1 MSDERR
7 EETSEILV
15 AVFVPRE
22 AEAFLPTLRSIF
34 KWLELPVA
42 LGAPTREILEL
53 FGEFDVPQ
61 RVAPTAAQFV
71 NNLWREFRT
80 DILLVVDPVVLP
92 DGFLDR
98 AVAAVRNDLRVA
110 SVSFYS
116 NAAEHLS
123 FPFGHPT
130 LRPPEG
136 TDENVLTRRLRELP
150 PPPKLVPVA
159 YAAGAAVLLS
169 GTSLGATG
177 LLRDSPSG
185 KAPAALA
192 DFSLRARRKGLLNL
206 LDAGTF
212 YTRPSDI
219 VVDPIGTEFSP
230 SDREWVRQQ
239 HPHGLALL
247 EQETST
253 GDSPFS
259 IAMRVGHAKAMGLR
273 VLIDGMP
280 LGPTQMGTQVTIL
293 ALIDALVA
301 RDDVAEVCVA
311 LENEP
316 PRYAEA
322 SLTHRKVTARRCTP
336 DDVTVFGRVDI
347 CHRPFQPDQRL
358 QLDAWRAV
366 CDRFLVSVLDVIG
379 YQIGDYYADPD
390 TWLEYRQVM
399 RDVLSVV
406 DGVTTISDDVRLQV
420 ELEHLPI
427 DPSRLF
433 VVPYGTEHLTG
444 NEEGRVPI
452 ELVARGRHADEFLL
466 CFGTN
471 YSHKNRDLAVGA
483 HRELCRR
490 GWNLTFV
497 LAGAM
502 VPFGSSRVLESFE
515 DDGTDPVVVLPDVS
529 AEERN
534 WLLRHAQLV
543 LYPTSAEGFG
553 LVPFEAARFGTA
565 TVHADF
571 GPLREIAGGRP
582 PVVAADWTATAF
594 ADAAEELLRD
604 PTIRDRQVQA
614 GLVAGDRYSW
624 ERTAELLTTV
634 YRTLISRPPRFAEGL
649 PLPLRTGHN
658 RECK

>member
-1 MSDERR
+1 MSG
-7 EETSEILV
+7 EETSEVVV

-22 AEAFLPTLRSIF
+22 ADAFLPTLRSIF

-42 LGAPTREILEL
+42 LGAPNRDVLEL
-53 FGEFDVPQ
+53 FAEFDVPK
-61 RVAPTAAQFV
+61 RVAPTATQFV
-71 NNLWREFRT
+71 NDLWREVRT

-92 DGFLDR
+92 DGFLDH
-98 AVAAVRNDLRVA
+98 AIAAVRDDLRVA
-110 SVSFYS
+110 SVSFFS
-116 NAAEHLS
+116 NAAEQLS

-136 TDENVLTRRLRELP
+136 TDENVLTRRLRELA
-150 PPPKLVPVA
+150 PPPKLVPIA
-159 YAAGAAVLLS
+159 QAAGAAVLLS
-169 GTSLGATG
+169 GTGLGATG
-177 LLRDSPSG
+177 LLRESPSG

-219 VVDPIGTEFSP
+219 VLDPIGAEFSP

-247 EQETST
+247 EQETIT

-259 IAMRVGHAKAMGLR
+259 IAMRTGRAKAMGLR
-273 VLIDGMP
+273 ILVDGMC

-293 ALIDALVA
+293 ALIDSLVA

-311 LENEP
+311 LESEP

-322 SLTHRKVTARRCTP
+322 SLNHRKVRARRCTP
-336 DDVTVFGRVDI
+336 DDLTVFGRVDI
-347 CHRPFQPDQRL
+347 GHRPFQPDQRL
-358 QLDAWRAV
+358 RVDAWRGV
-366 CDRFLVSVLDVIG
+366 CDRFMVSILDVIG
-379 YQIGDYYADPD
+379 YQIGDYFIGPD
-390 TWLEYRQVM
+390 VWLEYREVM

-406 DGVTTISDDVRLQV
+406 DGVTTISDDVRQQV

-444 NEEGRVPI
+444 DEEARVPA
-452 ELVARGRHADEFLL
+452 ELVARGQHAAEFLL

-471 YSHKNRDLAVGA
+471 YSHKNRDIAIGA
-483 HRELCRR
+483 HRELRRR
-490 GWNLTFV
+490 GWNLTLV
-497 LAGAM
+497 LAGAF
-502 VPFGSSRVLESFE
+502 VPFGSSRILESFV
-515 DDGTDPVVVLPDVS
+515 DDGIDPVVVLPDVS
-529 AEERN
+529 SEERN

-594 ADAAEELLRD
+594 ANAAEEILRD
-604 PTIRDRQVQA
+604 PESRDRQVQA
-614 GLVAGDRYSW
+614 SLVAGGKYSW
-624 ERTAELLTTV
+624 ERTAELLTTA
-634 YRTLISRPPRFAEGL
+634 YRTLISCPPRFAEGL
-649 PLPLRTGHN
+649 PLPLRN
-658 RECK
+658 RP

>member
-1 MSDERR
+1 MTMSDQNG
-7 EETSEILV
+7 EETSEVVV
-15 AVFVPRE
+15 AVFIPRD
-22 AEAFLPTLRSIF
+22 ADAFFPTLRSIF
-34 KWLELPVA
+34 KFLELPVA
-42 LGAPTREILEL
+42 LGAPDRDVLAL
-53 FGEFDVPQ
+53 FDEFDVPK
-61 RVAPTAAQFV
+61 RVASTASQFV
-71 NNLWREFRT
+71 NDLWRELRT

-92 DGFLDR
+92 EGFLDR
-98 AVAAVRNDLRVA
+98 AVTAVRNDLRVA
-110 SVSFYS
+110 SVSFWS

-136 TDENVLTRRLRELP
+136 TDENILTRRLRELT
-150 PPPKLVPVA
+150 PPPKLVPIA
-159 YAAGAAVLLS
+159 HAAGAAVLLS
-169 GTSLGATG
+169 GTGLGATG
-177 LLRDSPSG
+177 LLRESPSG

-192 DFSLRARRKGLLNL
+192 DFSLRARRKGLSNL

-219 VVDPIGTEFSP
+219 VIEPIGTEFSP

-247 EQETST
+247 EQETIT
-253 GDSPFS
+253 GDTPFS
-259 IAMRVGHAKAMGLR
+259 IAMRTGRAKAMGLR
-273 VLIDGMP
+273 VLIDGMA

-293 ALIDALVA
+293 ALVDALVA

-316 PRYAEA
+316 PRYAEPT
-322 SLTHRKVTARRCTP
+322 LNHHKVRARRCTP
-336 DDVTVFGRVDI
+336 DDLSVFGRADI
-347 CHRPFQPDQRL
+347 GHRPYQPDQRL
-358 QLDAWRAV
+358 RVDAWRGV
-366 CDRFLVSVLDVIG
+366 CDRFMVSILDVIG
-379 YQIGDYYADPD
+379 YQIGDYYVRPD
-390 TWLEYRQVM
+390 VWLEYREVM

-406 DGVTTISDDVRLQV
+406 DGVTTISDDVREQV

-427 DPSRLF
+427 EPSRLF

-444 NEEGRVPI
+444 DEEARVPA
-452 ELVARGRHADEFLL
+452 EMVARGLHAAEFLL

-471 YSHKNRDLAVGA
+471 YSHKNRDLALGA
-483 HRELCRR
+483 HRELRRR
-490 GWNLTFV
+490 GWNVTLV
-497 LAGAM
+497 LAGAH
-502 VPFGSSRVLESFE
+502 VPFGSSRVLESFV

-529 AEERN
+529 SEERN

-594 ADAAEELLRD
+594 ADAAEEILRD
-604 PTIRDRQVQA
+604 PMARDRQVQA
-614 GLVAGDRYSW
+614 SLLAGGKYSW
-624 ERTAELLTTV
+624 ERTADLLTTA

-649 PLPLRTGHN
+649 PLPLRN
-658 RECK
+658 RA